1 MKITYL
7 GPAGATFSA
16 LAYDK
21 LASIFG
27 VPRVG
32 DSDTELLLAQSNE
45 EILPLMI
52 KNGGYGVMAMETRA
66 QGRVDPPV
74 NSFIELLENYN
85 RSYCPVS
92 VLSAIRMKLNFA
104 LMAPTGLAIEEIRKV
119 LAHPK
124 ALGACRKHLE
134 MLGVELLEASSN
146 GQAAEDI
153 ATKKDLAFSAAL
165 APSIAAEKYGLNV
178 LCGAFED
185 EEATTTFFLLSAQGD
200 ILLPSKENRGLIV
213 FKTRHVSGALV
224 KALTP
229 FAKQNINLVHI
240 HSFYTGNGEYAFA
253 IETECSFDE
262 LGRHLLAVKSAKK
275 FMIRNL
281 AFGPF
286 AILDV

>member
-27 VPRVG
+27 APKVG
-32 DSDTELLLAQSNE
+32 EPGTELLLAQTNE

-52 KNGGYGVMAMETRA
+52 KNGGYGVIAMETKA
-66 QGRVDPPV
+66 QGRIDPPI
-74 NSFIELLENYN
+74 NSFVELLEDYDGS
-85 RSYCPVS
+85 RCPVS
-92 VLSAIRMKLNFA
+92 VLAAIRMKLNFA
-104 LMAPTGLAIEEIRKV
+104 LMARPGLAIEKIKNV
-119 LAHPK
+119 LAHQK

-134 MLGVELLEASSN
+134 TLGVELLEASSN
-146 GQAAEDI
+146 GKAAEDV

-165 APSIAAEKYGLNV
+165 APSVAAEKYGLNV

-185 EEATTTFFLLSAQGD
+185 EEATTTFFLLCSPAKM
-200 ILLPSKENRGLIV
+200 LLPRKENRGLIV
-213 FKTRHVSGALV
+213 FKTRHIPGALV
-224 KALTP
+224 KVLTP
-229 FAKQNINLVHI
+229 FAEQNINLIHI

-253 IETECSFDE
+253 IETECSFNE
-262 LGRHLLAVKSAKK
+262 LERHLLAVRKAVE
-275 FMIRNL
+275 FMTKRL
-281 AFGPF
+281 VFGPF